1 MAILVTRFTLKLRGL
16 PELGRTPVVL
26 ALVAAALCLYT
37 LHHARSPTPPD
48 PDRWLGVA
56 VSQHPLP
63 PSAVPAAGGL
73 APGMRLSAHEQVVA
87 RLDTEPVLDG
97 RLTFSADLA
106 DEGELHAIVRGR
118 HAQDRGATRGVSLY
132 LSRIHGSPL
141 GLYRIEGSRLSRLPC
156 PWLGRAALPRSV
168 VVDVGLS
175 GDSITATVDGE
186 TVLECRD
193 PQPAAGGVAFRSGEA
208 PITVAGITLADG
220 SGQALFMD
228 APEARQTSP
237 ARLTLLCLAVLAIF
251 GAVWAV
257 DGRLLGVLLAGKP
270 ARGARLAVWSYL
282 PLLALPV
289 FDALDLDGFLAG
301 MRMGHTSILAFQLG
315 LVVAGVALIR
325 LVQLLLYSPWLRM
338 GATVREPR
346 AMLRTA
352 AGVLLIALT
361 AVAALTLGAA
371 AANASGWLSGLVTAL
386 LVGAY
391 PLVSLSAVSRLT
403 GGMRA
408 SSWHAE
414 ILALIPLATAGVV
427 ALARPGDGAGWSPP
441 LMLAAGSSM
450 SVVIKFA
457 FLHVNARWFRGYN
470 VLSLA
475 GCLVLVSL
483 AEITVRQTYLDSG
496 WDPVPQARFQS
507 HPLLGWVRASREFD
521 YILDVQEP
529 TDYPLSRFPV
539 AFDEARGDGP
549 ARIVCTGGSST
560 GGAYQNDD
568 LDTFYPS
575 RLERIL
581 DDAGHDAEVLNQG
594 VGGWN
599 SFHVRLYLRE
609 FIQRLRPD
617 VLTVY
622 VGMNDLNTLG
632 GWTYT
637 EYWRTYQRSGGAVP
651 VVRHW
656 LNRSRLYVAFKSLL
670 LLRGGSGQVP
680 AVPVEDA
687 RDNLGAICDLAAQQ
701 GTDVVLVSEA
711 IRPPP
716 AVYDRYLSMM
726 HEVSQAHGAHYLDAA
741 GHLESRGFEDL
752 FLDQNHLTDRGH
764 EVLADLLAEYLAG
777 AGLLER

>member
-1 MAILVTRFTLKLRGL
+1 MKLRGL
-16 PELGRTPVVL
+16 RQLGRTPVAL

-37 LHHARSPTPPD
+37 LHHARSPAPPD
-48 PDRWLGVA
+48 PDRWLSVA

-63 PSAVPAAGGL
+63 PSALTAAGRL
-73 APGMRLSAHEQVVA
+73 APGMQLSAHEQVVA
-87 RLDTEPVLDG
+87 RLDIEPALDG
-97 RLTFSADLA
+97 RLEFTADLA
-106 DEGELHAIVRGR
+106 DEGELHAIVRARQG
-118 HAQDRGATRGVSLY
+118 QDRGATQGVSLY

-141 GLYRIEGSRLSRLPC
+141 GLYQLEGSRLSRLPC
-156 PWLGRAALPRSV
+156 PWLGSPTLPRNV
-168 VVDVGLS
+168 AVDVTLS

-193 PQPAAGGVAFRSGEA
+193 RQPAPGGVAFRSGEA
-208 PITVAGITLADG
+208 PVTVGGITLAGG
-220 SGQALFMD
+220 SGQDLFTD
-228 APEARQTSP
+228 APEVRQTSP
-237 ARLTLLCLAVLAIF
+237 ARLALLCLAVLAIF
-251 GAVWAV
+251 GAVWAA
-257 DGRLLGVLLAGKP
+257 DGRLLAVLVAGGS
-270 ARGARLAVWSYL
+270 ARGARLAAWSYL
-282 PLLALPV
+282 PLLALPA

-301 MRMGHTSILAFQLG
+301 MRLGHTSILAFQLG
-315 LVVAGVALIR
+315 LVVAGVAMIR
-325 LVQLLLYSPWLRM
+325 LVQLLLYSPWLRV
-338 GATVREPR
+338 GTTVREPR
-346 AMLRTA
+346 AMLRSA
-352 AGVLLIALT
+352 AGMLLITLT
-361 AVAALTLGAA
+361 AVSALSLGAA
-371 AANASGWLSGLVTAL
+371 AGSSGGWLAGLGTAL

-391 PLVSLSAVSRLT
+391 PLVSLTAVSRLT
-403 GGMRA
+403 DGTRA
-408 SSWHAE
+408 SAWHAE
-414 ILALIPLATAGVV
+414 ILAVLPLAIAGIV
-427 ALARPGDGAGWSPP
+427 ALVGPGDGAGWSPP
-441 LMLAAGSSM
+441 LMLATGATLSAA
-450 SVVIKFA
+450 IKFA

-483 AEITVRQTYLDSG
+483 AELTVRQTYLDSG

-568 LDTFYPS
+568 LDTFYPA
-575 RLERIL
+575 RLERVL

-599 SFHVRLYLRE
+599 SFHVRLYLGE
-609 FIQRLRPD
+609 FIHRLGPD

-637 EYWRTYQRSGGAVP
+637 EYWQTYQRSGGAVP
-651 VVRHW
+651 VVRQW

-687 RDNLGAICDLAAQQ
+687 RDNLGAICDLAAEQ
-701 GTDVVLVSEA
+701 GTEVVLVSEA

-716 AVYDRYLSMM
+716 AMYDRYLSMM
-726 HEVSQAHGAHYLDAA
+726 QEVSQAHGAHYLDAA
-741 GHLESRGFEDL
+741 GHLEARGFEDL

-764 EVLADLLAEYLAG
+764 EVLADLLAEHLVG
-777 AGLLER
+777 AGLLEP